1 MTSSETRDIILDV
14 TEKLI
19 YRHGIAATGMDL
31 LVKTAGVSRK
41 SIYRYFANK
50 DELVIAALQRR
61 DERWLQW
68 LRSEVEQ
75 YAGSG
80 ARLLGVF
87 SALKTWFGSA
97 DFRGC
102 AFINTSGETGNPQDP
117 VRLLAKAHK
126 QKLFEYLLELC
137 EAHGTPAPEQQA
149 AQLLILVDGAITIA
163 LIMGDQSAIE
173 KIRLAEDGWNSRD
186 PQRVSLAYT
195 LDTQWRNR
203 AEFAHNREQ
212 AKDFL
217 TRKWAR
223 ELDYRLIKEL
233 WAFTGNRIAVRYA
246 YEWHDDSGNWFRSYG
261 NENWEF
267 DQDGLMSNR
276 HACINDMPI
285 KESERKF
292 HWPLGRRPDDH
303 PGLSELGL

>member
-1 MTSSETRDIILDV
+1 MNNMTSSETRDIILDV

-61 DERWLQW
+61 DARWLLW

-97 DFRGC
+97 NFRGC

-163 LIMGDQSAIE
+163 LIMGDVTAADNAQCMAQNL
-173 KIRLAEDGWNSRD
+173 LA
-186 PQRVSLAYT
+186 L
-195 LDTQWRNR
+195 
-203 AEFAHNREQ
+203 
-212 AKDFL
+212 
-217 TRKWAR
+217 
-223 ELDYRLIKEL
+223 
-233 WAFTGNRIAVRYA
+233 
-246 YEWHDDSGNWFRSYG
+246 
-261 NENWEF
+261 
-267 DQDGLMSNR
+267 
-276 HACINDMPI
+276 
-285 KESERKF
+285 
-292 HWPLGRRPDDH
+292 
-303 PGLSELGL
+303 